1 MRLSIRAAIG
11 SGAFLL
17 AAVGAANAVPVSSLH
32 PNNVGISSF
41 GFSFDAGT
49 NTITLRETWTGTGPG
64 IVQITGLENTVQYTV
79 VKIITNSSGTH
90 WTSFAQ
96 ELLDPAG
103 FADDTAAPAP
113 AFAPPA
119 CTSSNDTDGLSFAQG
134 SGIPR
139 TSIAFGST
147 AADELGGRGFL
158 DFFGGTL
165 LARGGGP
172 TKFGVWGVRGGGR
185 ARRGRGHCE
194 VRVVGQQWG
203 GQRCMRRGRV
213 PQPAVPARAAP
224 ECAVRGAPTQHARAA
239 GRGAAG
245 GSIRGASKDRRA
257 LARTRST
264 VRRT

>member
-1 MRLSIRAAIG
+1 MRLSIRTAIG

-17 AAVGAANAVPVSSLH
+17 AAVGAASAVPVSSLH

-103 FADDTAAPAP
+103 FADDTDDPAP
-113 AFAPPA
+113 AFAPPGF
-119 CTSSNDTDGLSFAQG
+119 TSSNDTDGLSFAQG

-147 AADELGGRGFL
+147 AADELGGRDFL

-165 LARGGGP
+165 LAGGVD
-172 TKFGVWGVRGGGR
+172 TMNFGLSDNNGVGSGVCVG
-185 ARRGRGHCE
+185 
-194 VRVVGQQWG
+194 VVCPNQPFLLV
-203 GQRCMRRGRV
+203 QRPNALSVV
-213 PQPAVPARAAP
+213 PQPSTLVLLGAGLLVAAFVAHRRIVAR
-224 ECAVRGAPTQHARAA
+224 
-239 GRGAAG
+239 
-245 GSIRGASKDRRA
+245 
-257 LARTRST
+257 
-264 VRRT
+264 

>member
-1 MRLSIRAAIG
+1 MRLSIRTAIG

-103 FADDTAAPAP
+103 FADDTDDPAP
-113 AFAPPA
+113 AFAPPGF
-119 CTSSNDTDGLSFAQG
+119 TSSNDTDGLSFAQG

-147 AADELGGRGFL
+147 AADELGGRDFL

-165 LARGGGP
+165 LAGGVD
-172 TKFGVWGVRGGGR
+172 TMNFGLSDNNGVGSGVCVG
-185 ARRGRGHCE
+185 
-194 VRVVGQQWG
+194 VVCPNQPFLLV
-203 GQRCMRRGRV
+203 QRPNALSVV
-213 PQPAVPARAAP
+213 PQPSTLVLLGAGLLVAAFVAHRRIVAR
-224 ECAVRGAPTQHARAA
+224 
-239 GRGAAG
+239 
-245 GSIRGASKDRRA
+245 
-257 LARTRST
+257 
-264 VRRT
+264 

>member
-64 IVQITGLENTVQYTV
+64 VVQITGLENTVQYTV

-103 FADDTAAPAP
+103 FADDTDDPAP
-113 AFAPPA
+113 AFAPPGF
-119 CTSSNDTDGLSFAQG
+119 TSSNDTDGLSFAQG

-147 AADELGGRGFL
+147 AADELGGRDFL

-165 LARGGGP
+165 LAGSVD
-172 TKFGVWGVRGGGR
+172 TMNFGLSDNNGVGSGVCVG
-185 ARRGRGHCE
+185 
-194 VRVVGQQWG
+194 VVCPNQPFLLV
-203 GQRCMRRGRV
+203 QRPNALSVV
-213 PQPAVPARAAP
+213 PQPSTLVLLGAGLLVAAFVAHRRIVAR
-224 ECAVRGAPTQHARAA
+224 
-239 GRGAAG
+239 
-245 GSIRGASKDRRA
+245 
-257 LARTRST
+257 
-264 VRRT
+264 

>member
-17 AAVGAANAVPVSSLH
+17 AAGGAANAVPVSSLH

-96 ELLDPAG
+96 ELLAPAG
-103 FADDTAAPAP
+103 FADAAPAP
-113 AFAPPA
+113 ARAPPGF
-119 CTSSNDTDGLSFAQG
+119 TSSNDTDGLSFAQG

-147 AADELGGRGFL
+147 AADELGGRDFL

-165 LARGGGP
+165 LAGGGDP
-172 TKFGVWGVRGGGR
+172 MDFGVSDN
-185 ARRGRGHCE
+185 H
-194 VRVVGQQWG
+194 
-203 GQRCMRRGRV
+203 
-213 PQPAVPARAAP
+213 
-224 ECAVRGAPTQHARAA
+224 
-239 GRGAAG
+239 
-245 GSIRGASKDRRA
+245 
-257 LARTRST
+257 
-264 VRRT
+264 

>member
-17 AAVGAANAVPVSSLH
+17 AAVGAASAVPVSSLH

-64 IVQITGLENTVQYTV
+64 VVQITGLENTVQYTV

-103 FADDTAAPAP
+103 FADDTDDPAP
-113 AFAPPA
+113 AFAPPGF
-119 CTSSNDTDGLSFAQG
+119 TSSNDTDGLSFAQG

-147 AADELGGRGFL
+147 AADELGGRDFL

-165 LARGGGP
+165 LAGGVD
-172 TKFGVWGVRGGGR
+172 TMNFGLSDNNGVGSGVCVG
-185 ARRGRGHCE
+185 
-194 VRVVGQQWG
+194 VVCPNQPFLLV
-203 GQRCMRRGRV
+203 QRPNALSVV
-213 PQPAVPARAAP
+213 PQPSTLVLLGAGLLVAAFVAHRRIVAR
-224 ECAVRGAPTQHARAA
+224 
-239 GRGAAG
+239 
-245 GSIRGASKDRRA
+245 
-257 LARTRST
+257 
-264 VRRT
+264 

>member
-1 MRLSIRAAIG
+1 MRLSIRTAIG

-64 IVQITGLENTVQYTV
+64 VVQITGLENTVQYTV

-103 FADDTAAPAP
+103 FADDTDDPAP
-113 AFAPPA
+113 AFAPPGF
-119 CTSSNDTDGLSFAQG
+119 TSSNDTDGLSFAQG

-147 AADELGGRGFL
+147 AADELGGRDFL

-165 LARGGGP
+165 LAGGVD
-172 TKFGVWGVRGGGR
+172 TMNFGLSDNNGVGSGVCVG
-185 ARRGRGHCE
+185 
-194 VRVVGQQWG
+194 VVCPNQPFLLV
-203 GQRCMRRGRV
+203 QRPNALSVV
-213 PQPAVPARAAP
+213 PQPSTLVLLGAGLLVAAFVAHRRIVAR
-224 ECAVRGAPTQHARAA
+224 
-239 GRGAAG
+239 
-245 GSIRGASKDRRA
+245 
-257 LARTRST
+257 
-264 VRRT
+264 

>member
-1 MRLSIRAAIG
+1 MRLSIRTAIG

-103 FADDTAAPAP
+103 FADDTDDPAP
-113 AFAPPA
+113 AFAPPGF
-119 CTSSNDTDGLSFAQG
+119 TSSNDTDGLSFAQG

-147 AADELGGRGFL
+147 AADELGGRDFL

-165 LARGGGP
+165 LAGGVD
-172 TKFGVWGVRGGGR
+172 TMNFGLSDNNGVGSGVCVGDVCPNQPFLLVQRPNTR
-185 ARRGRGHCE
+185 S
-194 VRVVGQQWG
+194 VVG
-203 GQRCMRRGRV
+203 V
-213 PQPAVPARAAP
+213 PQPSTLVLLGAGLLVAAFVAHRRIAAR
-224 ECAVRGAPTQHARAA
+224 
-239 GRGAAG
+239 
-245 GSIRGASKDRRA
+245 
-257 LARTRST
+257 
-264 VRRT
+264 

>member
-17 AAVGAANAVPVSSLH
+17 AAVGAASAVPVSSLH

-103 FADDTAAPAP
+103 FADDTDDPAP
-113 AFAPPA
+113 AFAPPGF
-119 CTSSNDTDGLSFAQG
+119 TSSNDTDGLSFAQG

-147 AADELGGRGFL
+147 AADELGGRDFL

-165 LARGGGP
+165 LAGGVD
-172 TKFGVWGVRGGGR
+172 TMNFGLSDNNGVGSGVCVG
-185 ARRGRGHCE
+185 
-194 VRVVGQQWG
+194 VVCPNQPFLLV
-203 GQRCMRRGRV
+203 QRPNALSVV
-213 PQPAVPARAAP
+213 PQPSTLVLLGAGLLVAAFVAHRRIVAR
-224 ECAVRGAPTQHARAA
+224 
-239 GRGAAG
+239 
-245 GSIRGASKDRRA
+245 
-257 LARTRST
+257 
-264 VRRT
+264 

>member
-1 MRLSIRAAIG
+1 MRLSIRTAIG

-103 FADDTAAPAP
+103 FADDTDDPAP
-113 AFAPPA
+113 AFAPPGF
-119 CTSSNDTDGLSFAQG
+119 TSSNDTDGLSFAQG

-147 AADELGGRGFL
+147 AADELGGRDFL

-165 LARGGGP
+165 LAGGVD
-172 TKFGVWGVRGGGR
+172 TMNFGLSDNNGVGSGV
-185 ARRGRGHCE
+185 C
-194 VRVVGQQWG
+194 VGDVCPNQPFLLV
-203 GQRCMRRGRV
+203 QRPNALSLV
-213 PQPAVPARAAP
+213 PQPSTLVLLGAGLLVAAFVAHRRIVAR
-224 ECAVRGAPTQHARAA
+224 
-239 GRGAAG
+239 
-245 GSIRGASKDRRA
+245 
-257 LARTRST
+257 
-264 VRRT
+264 

>member
-1 MRLSIRAAIG
+1 MRLSIRTAIG

-103 FADDTAAPAP
+103 FADDTDDPAP
-113 AFAPPA
+113 AFAPPGF
-119 CTSSNDTDGLSFAQG
+119 TSSNDTDGLSFAQG

-147 AADELGGRGFL
+147 AADELGGRDFL

-165 LARGGGP
+165 LAGGVD
-172 TKFGVWGVRGGGR
+172 TMNFGLSDNNGVGSGVCVG
-185 ARRGRGHCE
+185 
-194 VRVVGQQWG
+194 VVCPNQPFLLV
-203 GQRCMRRGRV
+203 QRPNALSLV
-213 PQPAVPARAAP
+213 PQPSTLVLLGAGLLVAAFVAHRRIVAR
-224 ECAVRGAPTQHARAA
+224 
-239 GRGAAG
+239 
-245 GSIRGASKDRRA
+245 
-257 LARTRST
+257 
-264 VRRT
+264 

>member
-1 MRLSIRAAIG
+1 MRLSIRTAIG

-103 FADDTAAPAP
+103 FADDTDDPAP
-113 AFAPPA
+113 TFAPPGF
-119 CTSSNDTDGLSFAQG
+119 TSSNDTDGLSFAQG

-147 AADELGGRGFL
+147 AADELGGRDFL

-165 LARGGGP
+165 LAGGVD
-172 TKFGVWGVRGGGR
+172 TMNFGLSDNNGVGSGVCVG
-185 ARRGRGHCE
+185 
-194 VRVVGQQWG
+194 VVCPNQPFLLV
-203 GQRCMRRGRV
+203 QRPNALSVV
-213 PQPAVPARAAP
+213 PQPSTLVLLGAGLLVAAFVAHRRIVAR
-224 ECAVRGAPTQHARAA
+224 
-239 GRGAAG
+239 
-245 GSIRGASKDRRA
+245 
-257 LARTRST
+257 
-264 VRRT
+264 

>member
-1 MRLSIRAAIG
+1 MRLSIRTAIG

-103 FADDTAAPAP
+103 FADDTDDPAP
-113 AFAPPA
+113 AFAPPGF
-119 CTSSNDTDGLSFAQG
+119 TSSNDTDGLSFAQG

-147 AADELGGRGFL
+147 AADELGGRDFL

-165 LARGGGP
+165 LAGGVD
-172 TKFGVWGVRGGGR
+172 TMNFGLSDNNGVGSGV
-185 ARRGRGHCE
+185 C
-194 VRVVGQQWG
+194 VGDVCPNQPFLLV
-203 GQRCMRRGRV
+203 QRPNALSVV
-213 PQPAVPARAAP
+213 PQPSTLVLLGAGLLVAAFVAHRRIVAR
-224 ECAVRGAPTQHARAA
+224 
-239 GRGAAG
+239 
-245 GSIRGASKDRRA
+245 
-257 LARTRST
+257 
-264 VRRT
+264 

>member
-64 IVQITGLENTVQYTV
+64 VVQITGLENTVQYTV

-103 FADDTAAPAP
+103 FADDTDDPAP
-113 AFAPPA
+113 AFAPPGF
-119 CTSSNDTDGLSFAQG
+119 TSSNDTDGLSFAQG

-147 AADELGGRGFL
+147 AADELGGRDFL

-165 LARGGGP
+165 LAGGVD
-172 TKFGVWGVRGGGR
+172 TMNFGLSDNNGVGSGVCVG
-185 ARRGRGHCE
+185 
-194 VRVVGQQWG
+194 VVCPNQPFLLV
-203 GQRCMRRGRV
+203 QRPNALSVV
-213 PQPAVPARAAP
+213 PQPSTLVLLGAGLLVAAFVAHRRIVAR
-224 ECAVRGAPTQHARAA
+224 
-239 GRGAAG
+239 
-245 GSIRGASKDRRA
+245 
-257 LARTRST
+257 
-264 VRRT
+264 

>member
-11 SGAFLL
+11 SGAILL
-17 AAVGAANAVPVSSLH
+17 AAVGVANAVPVGSLH

-103 FADDTAAPAP
+103 FADDTDDPAP
-113 AFAPPA
+113 AFAPPGF
-119 CTSSNDTDGLSFAQG
+119 TSSNDTDGLSFAQG

-147 AADELGGRGFL
+147 AADELGGRDFL

-165 LARGGGP
+165 LAGGVD
-172 TKFGVWGVRGGGR
+172 TMNFGLSDNNGVGSGVCVG
-185 ARRGRGHCE
+185 
-194 VRVVGQQWG
+194 VVCPNQPFLLV
-203 GQRCMRRGRV
+203 QRPNALSVV
-213 PQPAVPARAAP
+213 PQPSTLVLLGAGLLVAAFVAHRRIVAR
-224 ECAVRGAPTQHARAA
+224 
-239 GRGAAG
+239 
-245 GSIRGASKDRRA
+245 
-257 LARTRST
+257 
-264 VRRT
+264 